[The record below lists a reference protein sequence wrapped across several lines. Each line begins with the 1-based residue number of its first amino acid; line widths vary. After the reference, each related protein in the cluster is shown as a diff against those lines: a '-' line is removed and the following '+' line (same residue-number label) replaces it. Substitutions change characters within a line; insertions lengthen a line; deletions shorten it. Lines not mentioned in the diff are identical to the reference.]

1 MTTQPTSTVEEL
13 EAAARKAEDA
23 VRKAETAA
31 LVAKTSLSEA
41 KRLERE
47 ARRAEE
53 QRQLKARI
61 EDEQEQ
67 YDFFTSSAERAWMAV
82 DRTYG
87 SSFVVTVFD
96 RAEYEGE
103 ASISREDARRL
114 RDYLI
119 SQDLG

>member
-13 EAAARKAEDA
+13 EAAARKAAADA
-23 VRKAETAA
+23 SAA
-31 LVAKTSLSEA
+31 KIALAEA
-41 KRLERE
+41 KRLDRE

-61 EDEQEQ
+61 EDEKEQ
-67 YDFFTSSAERAWMAV
+67 YDFTSSAERTWMAV

-96 RAEYEGE
+96 RTEYEGE

>member
-13 EAAARKAEDA
+13 EAAA
-23 VRKAETAA
+23 RKAETAA

-61 EDEQEQ
+61 EDEKEQ
-67 YDFFTSSAERAWMAV
+67 YDFTSSAERTWIAV

-87 SSFVVTVFD
+87 SGFVVTVFD

>member
-67 YDFFTSSAERAWMAV
+67 YDFASSADRTWMAV
-82 DRTYG
+82 DRAYG
-87 SSFVVTVFD
+87 SGFVVTVFD